1 MSEKEQVAR
10 NFPKEILSFLSGPGG
25 HSLILRGM
33 AGTGKTTMALQL
45 IEEMSNIQQSY
56 YMSTRVSDQ
65 SLFNQFPWLQNKVRE
80 GDILKARKKLRKK
93 AEGEMDMEKIMLGL
107 AQIKDELKT
116 ERKAAP
122 RRELGKLE
130 GNIETGD
137 EGAAVP
143 GGENEIV
150 VTVGAMMPEIEM
162 AYDVIDRALPERTLV
177 VIDSIDALSEKYGV
191 PPAKIINALQKDLV
205 EGVGT
210 NVVYVLETPDP
221 LMDYLGDGV
230 LYLSLVRQG
239 ERRIRIMDI
248 LKLRGCEIKQPQYV
262 YTLLGGRVRT
272 FEYWRYLK
280 PEKQTP
286 FEPLADPSPKAVSTG
301 IGDLDGMLEGGMRKG
316 SLVLLELGKSV
327 PVVSSAEI
335 EASLICSFASQGRGV
350 AWVPTKK
357 AGAQDARDEIVGFL
371 DAQLFDK
378 SVRIL
383 EPHAAS
389 GENKEYALSLEGG
402 DISVDMKW
410 QSIQFA
416 LQGTEQPFLSVAG
429 FDTLESIYGPNVLDG
444 MMDYI
449 SALLNAGG
457 VFLAVATP
465 SVKSLGKLADLAHM
479 HIRMDKVSGV
489 TLLSGE
495 EPFTP
500 PYALTQPE
508 AGDFRPRL
516 VPVL

>member
-10 NFPKEILSFLSGPGG
+10 TFPKEILSFLSSPGG

-45 IEEMSNIQQSY
+45 IEEMSHIQQSY

-65 SLFNQFPWLQNKVRE
+65 SLFNQFPWLHDKVRE

-93 AEGEMDMEKIMLGL
+93 ADSEMDMDKIMLGL

-116 ERKAAP
+116 EKKAAP
-122 RRELGKLE
+122 RRELSRLE
-130 GNIETGD
+130 GNIEVGEET
-137 EGAAVP
+137 ASP
-143 GGENEIV
+143 SGENEIV
-150 VTVGAMMPEIEM
+150 VTVGSMMPEIEM
-162 AYDVIDRALPERTLV
+162 AYDVVDRALPERTLV
-177 VIDSIDALSEKYGV
+177 VIDSIDALSEKYGI
-191 PPAKIINALQKDLV
+191 PSAKIVNALQKDLV
-205 EGVGT
+205 DGVGT
-210 NVVYVLETPDP
+210 NVVYILETPDP

-239 ERRIRIMDI
+239 ERRIRIIDI
-248 LKLRGCEIKQPQYV
+248 LKLRGCEVKQPQYV

-272 FEYWRYLK
+272 FEYWRYMK

-286 FEPLADPSPKAVSTG
+286 FEPLADPSPKMVSTG
-301 IGDLDGMLEGGMRKG
+301 IKDLDSMLDGGIRRG

-327 PVVSSAEI
+327 PVVSTAAI

-350 AWVPTKK
+350 IWAPTKK
-357 AGAQDARDEIVGFL
+357 AGAEDSREEIIGFL
-371 DAQLFDK
+371 EADKFDK
-378 SVRIL
+378 NVKIL
-383 EPHAAS
+383 EPHATPGSSKA
-389 GENKEYALSLEGG
+389 YALSLEGEN
-402 DISVDMKW
+402 ISVDMKW

-416 LQGTEQPFLSVAG
+416 LKETAQPYLSVAG
-429 FDTLESIYGPNVLDG
+429 FDTLESIYGANVLDG

-449 SALLNAGG
+449 SALLNVGG
-457 VFLAVATP
+457 VFLAVVTP
-465 SVKSLGKLADLAHM
+465 SAKSLSKLADLAHT

-500 PYALTQPE
+500 SYALTQPE
-508 AGDFRPRL
+508 PGDFRPRL
-516 VPVL
+516 VPIL